1 MDRHPE
7 PGISP
12 KKRKRPTVRPF
23 TVGMY
28 LLRVKE
34 LNIHLDELDYL
45 TFGDV
50 MDMLI
55 ERGNDS
61 EEWELKPLQSDFDRF
76 AR

>member
-1 MDRHPE
+1 
-7 PGISP
+7 
-12 KKRKRPTVRPF
+12 
-23 TVGMY
+23 MY